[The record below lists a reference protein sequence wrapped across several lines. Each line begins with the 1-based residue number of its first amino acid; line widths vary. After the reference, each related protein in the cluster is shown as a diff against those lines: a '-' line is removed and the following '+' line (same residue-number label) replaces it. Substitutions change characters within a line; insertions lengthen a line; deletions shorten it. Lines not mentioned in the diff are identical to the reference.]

1 MLKKTKSVLV
11 IFSLL
16 FLLTGNMFVVWC
28 ADPTET
34 EHENALIS
42 MDFFD
47 VDINV
52 FIKFVSEITGKKF
65 IVDPSIK
72 GTVNVI
78 SPTKLTK
85 EEAYEV
91 FQSVLEVHGYTTVAA
106 GKIIKIVPQQKA
118 KDKGVQT
125 ITDQRGYRGQE
136 MDTMVTRIIPLRYAD
151 AVELQSLLTPLI
163 SSSSVMVAH
172 GATNTLIVTDINSN
186 IDRLIQIIR
195 EIDVPGFAKKITV
208 IKLVHANAAEL
219 AKQLAELMEDTTT
232 PVVRTSR
239 KQRSAGQS
247 ETSQLKI
254 IPEERTNTLVVLAAY
269 EDTQKIKQLVR
280 QLDQPTPTG
289 RDFIHVYYLK
299 NGVAE
304 DVAKVLGEIK
314 KESGTDSKTAQV
326 TKPAI
331 SKDVMIIPDKAT
343 NSLVIRA
350 TPEEYQSISKVIEK
364 LDIPRSMVFV
374 EGLIVEVTSDEAMKL
389 GVEWRIGDD
398 FDDGDSVAF
407 GQVGAGTQGTLS
419 GIDAAVNTEDALFSL
434 PSGLAL
440 GVIGRQIT
448 FGDITFPSIAALV
461 NAVAND
467 TDFNI
472 LSTPQILTTDNTEAE
487 VKVAQ
492 NLPFLTRLDQGT
504 DITSRSIQSFEYRDV
519 GVILKV
525 TPQINKDRFVRLII
539 EEEVKNVVQA
549 QTASS
554 RGEVLL
560 APTTNVRS
568 AKTTVVVKDGETV
581 VIGGL
586 IQDTQQGSEV
596 RVPCLGEMPL
606 FGALFRTKSDS
617 QGKINLMVFLTP
629 HIVENTEEARALYLK
644 KREEIEK
651 IRREQSTLK
660 KPLIEELG
668 KKEGAGKK

>member
-1 MLKKTKSVLV
+1 MPKKTKPVLV
-11 IFSLL
+11 ICL
-16 FLLTGNMFVVWC
+16 FLFVLSGNPSGIWC
-28 ADPTET
+28 ADPIQPEQ
-34 EHENALIS
+34 ENALIS

-52 FIKFVSEITGKKF
+52 FIKFVSEFTGKKF
-65 IVDPSIK
+65 IVDPAVK

-78 SPTKLTK
+78 SPTKLTRT
-85 EEAYEV
+85 EAYEV

-118 KDKGVQT
+118 KDKGIQT
-125 ITDQRGYRGQE
+125 LTDQKDYRGRE
-136 MDTMVTRIIPLRYAD
+136 LDTMVTRIIPLRYAD

-163 SSSSVMVAH
+163 SKSSVMVAH
-172 GATNTLIVTDINSN
+172 GATNTLVVTDINSN
-186 IDRLIQIIR
+186 IERLIQIIR

-208 IKLVHANAAEL
+208 IKLEHANAAEL
-219 AKQLAELMEDTTT
+219 AKQLVELMD
-232 PVVRTSR
+232 VTSTSVARITR
-239 KQRSAGQS
+239 KQKSAQQT
-247 ETSQLKI
+247 ETGQLKI

-269 EDTQKIKQLVR
+269 DDTQKIKQLVK

-289 RDFIHVYYLK
+289 RDFIHVCYLK

-314 KESGTDSKTAQV
+314 KEAGQDSKTTQV
-326 TKPAI
+326 TKPSI

-350 TPEEYQSISKVIEK
+350 TPEEYQSLSKVIEK

-374 EGLIVEVTSDEAMKL
+374 EGLIVEVTSEKAMKL
-389 GVEWRIGDD
+389 GVEWRLGDD
-398 FDDGDSVAF
+398 FDNGDSVAF
-407 GQVGAGTQGTLS
+407 GQVGAGTQGSLS
-419 GIDAAVNTEDALFSL
+419 GIDAALTTEDALFSI
-434 PSGLAL
+434 PSGFAL
-440 GVIGRQIT
+440 GVIGKQIT
-448 FGDITFPSIAALV
+448 LGDITFPSIAALV

-504 DITSRSIQSFEYRDV
+504 DVTSRSIQSFEYRDV

-525 TPQINKDRFVRLII
+525 TPQINKDRFVRLTI

-554 RGEVLL
+554 SGEVLL

-586 IQDTQQGSEV
+586 IQDTQQGSEI
-596 RVPCLGEMPL
+596 RVPCLGRCRLLELCSGLHP
-606 FGALFRTKSDS
+606 
-617 QGKINLMVFLTP
+617 
-629 HIVENTEEARALYLK
+629 
-644 KREEIEK
+644 
-651 IRREQSTLK
+651 IRRVR
-660 KPLIEELG
+660 
-668 KKEGAGKK
+668 